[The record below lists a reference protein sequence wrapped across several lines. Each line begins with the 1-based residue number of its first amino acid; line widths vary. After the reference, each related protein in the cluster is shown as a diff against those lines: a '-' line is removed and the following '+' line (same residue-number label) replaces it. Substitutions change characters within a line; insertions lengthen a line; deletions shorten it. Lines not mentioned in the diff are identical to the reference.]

1 MNVSLHNELVQ
12 QGHNPHTCGC
22 SKCSVWWSTRER
34 SMRPRDPRR
43 CRCDSCVRW
52 DKLTDL
58 LVQAKGE
65 GGAYIGTREF
75 VCQVREET
83 GSKLVEEIRL
93 PLEAHTETVGALSG
107 PAKMIG

>member
-1 MNVSLHNELVQ
+1 
-12 QGHNPHTCGC
+12 
-22 SKCSVWWSTRER
+22 
-34 SMRPRDPRR
+34 MRPRDPRR

-65 GGAYIGTREF
+65 GGTYVSTREF

-93 PLEAHTETVGALSG
+93 PLEAHTEAVDAVIAALLLGCTLRSALRALVGALSG